1 MSFFDYPDEPRSDTG
16 DHIRI
21 LETATEAEWQS
32 LLAHA
37 EPRVFS
43 AGEDLVRIGDRDTSF
58 YILSDGIV
66 HVVVPGRLG
75 RDRVIGVRG
84 EGAVFGEVAFFDD
97 RPRTATIRAAT
108 DGRVLRFTRKS
119 FEAFAAWEPVVARQL
134 LFDLSRSLALRL
146 RQTMTQLYD

>member
-1 MSFFDYPDEPRSDTG
+1 MSFFDYPGEARSDAG

-21 LETATEAEWQS
+21 LESATEAQWQS
-32 LLAHA
+32 LLAHG

-43 AGEDLVRIGDRDTSF
+43 AGEDLVRIGDRDTAF
-58 YILSDGIV
+58 YILSDGVV

-75 RDRVIGVRG
+75 RDRVIGVRT

-108 DGRVLRFTRKS
+108 DGRVLRFTRQS
-119 FEAFAAWEPVVARQL
+119 FDTFAAWEPAVARQL
-134 LFDLSRSLALRL
+134 LFDLARSVTLRL